1 METRIDVAGA
11 PRAKMNKKLS
21 EGNLLLLLAVP
32 SVLFVFVF
40 SYVPLAGWIYAFLDY
55 TPGIPLSKDSFVGT
69 KYFTMMF
76 DSDWSQVSLVLR
88 NTLVLS
94 FMGLLI
100 TPLPVAFAILLN
112 EVAHPFFRKFVQTV
126 TTLPNFISWIIV
138 YGLFFSLFS
147 MEGMLNSLFVKLG
160 IFDEAQNILG
170 NESIAWFLQT
180 GLGVWKTV
188 GWGAII
194 YLAAIASIDQ
204 ELYDA
209 AKVDGAGRWNCIR
222 HITVPSILTTYFVML
237 LLSISGI
244 LSNGFEQFYVFNN
257 SLVAGKLEVLDLYV
271 YNMGIV
277 YGQYS
282 YSIAI
287 GIWKTFIS
295 ILLLMTANQIS
306 KKSGE
311 SIFSRQRQYIP
322 HAGGLNYVQ

>member
-1 METRIDVAGA
+1 MEARTNTGA
-11 PRAKMNKKLS
+11 PITKKKLS
-21 EGNLLLLLAVP
+21 EGNLLLLLSLP
-32 SVLFVFVF
+32 FVLFVFIF
-40 SYVPLAGWIYAFLDY
+40 SYVPLAGWVYAFFDY
-55 TPGIPLSKDSFVGT
+55 TPGLALAKDDFVGM

-76 DSDWSQVSLVLR
+76 DSDWTQVRLVLR

-100 TPLPVAFAILLN
+100 TPLPVIFAILLN
-112 EVAHPFFRKFVQTV
+112 EVAHPALRKFVQTV

-147 MEGMLNSLFVKLG
+147 IEGAINVLLVKWGLL
-160 IFDEAQNILG
+160 DEAHNILG
-170 NESIAWFLQT
+170 DSGIAWFLQI
-180 GLGVWKTV
+180 GLGVWKSV

-209 AKVDGAGRWNCIR
+209 AKVDGAGRWRCII
-222 HITVPSILTTYFVML
+222 HITVPSIATTYFVML
-237 LLSISGI
+237 LLAISGI
-244 LSNGFEQFYVFNN
+244 LSNGFEQYYVFNN
-257 SLVAGKLEVLDLYV
+257 SLVADKLEVLDLYV

-295 ILLLMTANQIS
+295 IFLLMTANQVS
-306 KKSGE
+306 KKIRGE
-311 SIFSRQRQYIP
+311 HLF
-322 HAGGLNYVQ
+322 